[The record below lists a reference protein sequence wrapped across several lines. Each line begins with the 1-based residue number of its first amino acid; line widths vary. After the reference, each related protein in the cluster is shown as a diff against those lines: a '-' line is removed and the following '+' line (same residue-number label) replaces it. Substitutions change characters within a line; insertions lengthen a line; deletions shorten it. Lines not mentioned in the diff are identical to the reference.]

1 VKLTQATIAA
11 IELMPGQSERIV
23 FDERLPGFGLRLRAD
38 GRRTWIVQYRFA
50 RKQRRATIGSVEMM
64 MAGQAYAA
72 AQHLLA
78 QVKLGA
84 DPQARKKEERARAGM
99 TLHAVFEQ
107 FLRYKEGQLKD
118 QSFKQIRTHL
128 TKHWSPLNILSIG
141 MITKGDI
148 AAQLCKIAEERGPFA
163 ANRARATLSS
173 FFTWAVKEGLVDVNP
188 VSATNRQTDEQPR
201 DRTLTDA
208 EIVTIWNACGEDD
221 YGSIVRLLI
230 VTAQRRDEVGGI
242 TKSEV
247 DLITGRWAIPSTRT
261 HNGLAREVPLSDLAI
276 GILQSAILRE
286 GREGRDLI
294 FGHGNSGRGFSGW
307 SKAKLALDERIEEVT
322 QLRPFWQVRDH
333 GAAVTWSVDPPVEDM
348 VLVKPWSWRMHDIRR
363 TVATRMADLGVLPHV
378 VAAVLNHLSVAK
390 AGLGASHNRSLDV
403 EKRRALDV
411 WAAHV
416 QQLVNGRPAAA
427 IPILVS
433 ASR

>member
-11 IELMPGQSERIV
+11 IELRPDQSERIV

-38 GRRTWIVQYRFA
+38 GRRTWIVQYRVA
-50 RKQRRATIGSVEMM
+50 KRQRRVTIGSVETM

-72 AQHLLA
+72 AEHVLA
-78 QVKLGA
+78 QVKVGA
-84 DPQARKKEERARAGM
+84 DPQARRRQERARAAM
-99 TLHAVFEQ
+99 TLHAVSEQ

-118 QSFKQIRTHL
+118 QNLKQIRTHL
-128 TKHWSPLNILSIG
+128 TKHWSPLNILTIG
-141 MITKGDI
+141 KIRKGDVD
-148 AAQLCKIAEERGPFA
+148 AQLRKIAEERGPFA

-173 FFTWAVKEGLVDVNP
+173 LFTWAVKSGLVDVNP
-188 VSATNRQTDEQPR
+188 VSGTNRQTDEQPR
-201 DRTLTDA
+201 DRILTDA
-208 EIVTIWNACGEDD
+208 EIVTIWNACRADD
-221 YGSIVRLLI
+221 YGSIIRLLM

-242 TKSEV
+242 AKSEV
-247 DLITGRWAIPSTRT
+247 DLETGRWAIAGTRS
-261 HNGLAREVPLSDLAI
+261 HNGLVHEIPLSDLAV
-276 GILQSAILRE
+276 GILQQAILRE
-286 GREGRDLI
+286 GRESRDLI

-333 GAAVTWSVDPPVEDM
+333 RASVTWSVDPPVEDM
-348 VLVKPWSWRMHDIRR
+348 VLVKPWSWRVHDIRR

-378 VAAVLNHLSVAK
+378 IAAVLNHLTSPK
-390 AGLGASHNRSLDV
+390 AGLGASQIRSLDI

-416 QQLVNGRPAAA
+416 QQLVDGGAATGSS
-427 IPILVS
+427 ILVG
-433 ASR
+433 ACR